1 MATGTNITV
10 LDTKDGLYTTIDA
23 TRGLPVAEVS
33 SLYAD
38 DRFLWIASPR
48 LIARLD
54 YTKELR

>member
-1 MATGTNITV
+1 V

-23 TRGLPVAEVS
+23 THGLPVSEIT

-38 DRFLWIASPR
+38 DRFLWIASDR
-48 LIARLD
+48 LVARLD